1 VLWGSAKRVDK
12 LFMEGDGSLRAYS
25 KSLLAK
31 HGWDLSSLARDGE
44 LVPVH
49 YPVPVRL
56 SL

>member
-1 VLWGSAKRVDK
+1 MLWGSAKRVDK